1 MTNQE
6 WSESK
11 EKIHFL
17 FILRSTEERTRN
29 EAIRNNSR
37 QIRNWSRTKGRD
49 MVGSSFMHS
58 VPMHKFFQLRER
70 IDFFPCFFP
79 PFCSFFLY
87 SFIYLFFFF
96 LFFFLLLFYITPPF
110 FRHTVKSYSIFDT
123 GENDLHMIQ
132 RFFFFFS
139 PLKRSTLKRE
149 STIRIASQ
157 EWNSRLKNRLH
168 TRLIVS
174 PSFRR
179 GLPSIYTLDSFLTC
193 VPRNRPRNRCNY
205 ASRNLLFLIV
215 DFSILSFHIV
225 EKPRTNLKA
234 SFPYLLV
241 GGQGRRPPFVRNSSR
256 IHGSMIRRQEEISVW
271 LPAPWLRLPYIHRP
285 REIVNVPS
293 YLIFRW
299 IATFGRLTFFRATKR
314 SNEEN
319 RVIFNT
325 VDVLFKFGRIFHEYR
340 S

>member
-1 MTNQE
+1 MFFP
-6 WSESK
+6 SPLLFFPLFV
-11 EKIHFL
+11 HL
-17 FILRSTEERTRN
+17 FILFF
-29 EAIRNNSR
+29 
-37 QIRNWSRTKGRD
+37 
-49 MVGSSFMHS
+49 SF
-58 VPMHKFFQLRER
+58 
-70 IDFFPCFFP
+70 
-79 PFCSFFLY
+79 
-87 SFIYLFFFF
+87 
-96 LFFFLLLFYITPPF
+96 FFFLLLFYITPPF

-241 GGQGRRPPFVRNSSR
+241 GGQASICPQFLEDTRLDDS
-256 IHGSMIRRQEEISVW
+256 
-271 LPAPWLRLPYIHRP
+271 PARGNLSLVTRTVIKITVYTP
-285 REIVNVPS
+285 VP
-293 YLIFRW
+293 
-299 IATFGRLTFFRATKR
+299 
-314 SNEEN
+314 
-319 RVIFNT
+319 
-325 VDVLFKFGRIFHEYR
+325 
-340 S
+340 